1 MPILKK
7 EPEKCIILIPFLKFG
22 VIIKRGYMGKR
33 TTVNVPTPNGMVQKE
48 GTIVDVV
55 NSSEVWSSYELEDGT
70 VLKVKQVLVKVVK
83 LDEKDIE
90 GKPIYLTEAQPI
102 VSVQ

>member
-1 MPILKK
+1 
-7 EPEKCIILIPFLKFG
+7 
-22 VIIKRGYMGKR
+22 MGKR
-33 TTVNVPTPNGMVQKE
+33 TIVNVPTPTGIVQKQ
-48 GTIVDVV
+48 GTIIDVV
-55 NSSEVWSSYELEDGT
+55 ESSEVWSSYKLEDET

-83 LDEKDIE
+83 LDEKDAE